1 MRLSM
6 KRYKTDNLTRVL
18 WDKMQTQVL
27 QAMEGRSTL
36 LPSWAAVGPRA

>member
-6 KRYKTDNLTRVL
+6 RRYKTDNLTRVL

-27 QAMEGRSTL
+27 HFMDPPSTPAEL
-36 LPSWAAVGPRA
+36 LWG

>member
-6 KRYKTDNLTRVL
+6 RRYKTDNLTRVL

-27 QAMEGRSTL
+27 LSTL
-36 LPSWAAVGPRA
+36 EVHPPAELLWS